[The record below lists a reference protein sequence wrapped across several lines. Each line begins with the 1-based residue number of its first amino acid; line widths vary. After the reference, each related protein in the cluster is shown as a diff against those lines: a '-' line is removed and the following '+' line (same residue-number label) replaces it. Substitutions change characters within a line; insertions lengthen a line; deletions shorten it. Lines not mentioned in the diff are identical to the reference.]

1 MPMPVPMPIPEP
13 GPRLSFEFFPPAD
26 DTAAMRLW
34 NTVDDLAPLGPK
46 FVSVTHGAG
55 GTVRAST
62 LKTAKGIQ
70 TRHGLNVTAHLT
82 CVGASRDRI
91 MAKAWQL
98 SEAGVNEILALRG
111 DPPGDKTEFHPHSS
125 GFRNTCELVSALK
138 DVPGIRVRVSAYPDP
153 HPDAAYVGADVDWL
167 KRKLDA
173 GAESAITQF
182 FFEAETYFR
191 FRDACQRAGIDAPII
206 PGILPIQN
214 WVTVRKFARRCGAHV
229 PDWLDSAFRTA
240 LRDGDG
246 RHDLLAI
253 SVCTELCSEL
263 IAGGVEQLHFYTLNR
278 SRLTRKVIHA
288 LGLSP
293 VGKPMS
299 DTGKAKLSTGPSAG
313 MAVSG
318 AWVPPSPA
326 KSRKGQSLASVS

>member
-1 MPMPVPMPIPEP
+1 MPMPEP

-26 DTAAMRLW
+26 DTAAIRLW
-34 NTVDDLAPLGPK
+34 SAVDDLAPLAPK
-46 FVSVTHGAG
+46 FVSVTYGAG
-55 GTVRAST
+55 GSVRAST

-70 TRHGLNVTAHLT
+70 SRHGLDVTAHLT
-82 CVGASRDRI
+82 CVGASRDQI
-91 MAKAWQL
+91 MAKAWGL
-98 SEAGVNEILALRG
+98 SEAGVCEVLALRG
-111 DPPGDKTEFHPHSS
+111 DPPGNKTEFRPHSS
-125 GFRNTCELVSALK
+125 GFGNTCELVSALK

-153 HPDAAYVGADVDWL
+153 HPDAAYAGADVDWL

-214 WVTVRKFARRCGAHV
+214 WVTARKFARRCGARV
-229 PDWLDSAFRTA
+229 PDWLDSAFTKA

-288 LGLSP
+288 LGLSTASKSIGN
-293 VGKPMS
+293 VGKTRLRTGS
-299 DTGKAKLSTGPSAG
+299 GAGKAVP
-313 MAVSG
+313 G
-318 AWVPPSPA
+318 AWVPPNPA
-326 KSRKGQSLASVS
+326 KSRKGQNLASVT